1 MSHKL
6 LEWSTAW
13 MTINFKI
20 VNLEIVFGEKL
31 VACSFAHFDTQIR
44 GKVPREKTQLREE
57 KVGMVISENT
67 TYLTKSQTPEGVC
80 LRLPKIR

>member
-6 LEWSTAW
+6 LEWATAW

-44 GKVPREKTQLREE
+44 GKVPRDPT
-57 KVGMVISENT
+57 
-67 TYLTKSQTPEGVC
+67 EGGES
-80 LRLPKIR
+80 RYGH